1 MYRLPREPSTPRI
14 SLWRQLRRLGVA
26 QVADGVVALPMD
38 ARTREQLE
46 WLAEEV
52 VEAGGEATIWF
63 AEPGSAAHERALAQQ
78 IERRIYTEYE
88 AVIAQAASATNSEAA
103 RRRTLGRLRRELR
116 RIRSRDYFPSG
127 IADRAAAAV
136 NALAQRRAVAS

>member
-1 MYRLPREPSTPRI
+1 
-14 SLWRQLRRLGVA
+14 
-26 QVADGVVALPMD
+26 MD

-78 IERRIYTEYE
+78 MADLAQADYE
-88 AVIAQAASATNSEAA
+88 AIIAEANAATTSEAG
-103 RRRTLGRLRRELR
+103 RRRTLARLRREQL

-127 IADRAAAAV
+127 FADQAHAAIE
-136 NALAQRRAVAS
+136 ALAQRPEVAS